1 MIKYRNTELLY
12 DEWSIDM
19 DYRPDMDAHLAA
31 KKRQYAKRK
40 KRGKIIL
47 IVLLCITIAAV
58 WALIGVIAVRLAG
71 SVDRP
76 VQTTVSA
83 PTLTAEP
90 AITGET
96 TTAPIIET
104 KAPDMQTVLI
114 EKEQVAKG
122 SLILVSSL
130 LGRAYDFE
138 QESNFVTLYG
148 NKSGSYRISST
159 ALKLDAEALDALNTM
174 FDAYY
179 AETGNRDYQVTQ
191 ASRTFEEQKSIYDSY
206 LKTYG
211 AEQGALLAAQPG
223 YSEHHSGYAIDMN
236 VYTSA
241 GISHSLAT
249 AGEVDPIYSWI
260 YENAAKYGFVE
271 RYPEGKTTVTGITY
285 EPWHFRYVG
294 RGHAAYMVENDLVL
308 EEYIALL
315 YKYPY
320 DGEHL
325 TFSYDGVSYEVFFV
339 PFGAET
345 EAAEITLRADAT
357 YTISGNNWD
366 GVIVTVSK

>member
-1 MIKYRNTELLY
+1 MYAAASGGME
-12 DEWSIDM
+12 IDM
-19 DYRPDMDAHLAA
+19 DFRPDMDAHLAA
-31 KKRQYAKRK
+31 KKRQYARRK

-76 VQTTVSA
+76 LQTTAST
-83 PTLTAEP
+83 PPLTDVPAVTDAVTTEP
-90 AITGET
+90 KVET
-96 TTAPIIET
+96 Q
-104 KAPDMQTVLI
+104 APDMQTVLI
-114 EKEQVAKG
+114 EKAQIG
-122 SLILVSSL
+122 RGTLILVSSL

-138 QESNFVTLYG
+138 QESSLVTLYG

-159 ALKLDAEALDALNTM
+159 ALKLDAEALAAFNTM

-179 AETGNRDYQVTQ
+179 AETGNRDYQITQ

-211 AEQGALLAAQPG
+211 AEEGALLAAQPG
-223 YSEHHSGYAIDMN
+223 YSEHHAGYAVDMN
-236 VYTSA
+236 VYTA
-241 GISHSLAT
+241 QGISYSLAT
-249 AGEVDPIYSWI
+249 AGDVDPMYGWI
-260 YENAAKYGFVE
+260 YENAAKYGFVL
-271 RYPEGKTTVTGITY
+271 RYPEGKTAVTGITN

-294 RGHAAYMVENDLVL
+294 RGHAEYMAENDLVL

-339 PFGAET
+339 PFDKDAE
-345 EAAEITLRADAT
+345 AVEIDLRTDASYTL
-357 YTISGNNWD
+357 SGNNWD